1 MTKIVKKIRARF
13 SNEHSEIKDFIK
25 NVFGYYPENIYLYQ
39 LAFRHKSVAKEISHG
54 MKNSNERLEFLGD
67 SIIDSVIAEYLFKI
81 FPYKD
86 EGFLTKMRSKI
97 VSRNQLNNLAREL
110 GIGDYIDSTKDIKS
124 QPKSLLGDAF
134 EALIGAV
141 FLDKGYDF
149 TKKVLIERVIKI
161 KLDIDD
167 LEQTETNYKS
177 RLIEWSQKEKIEIEF
192 KHTQEIGVNNA
203 KQHEIE
209 LWINKKM
216 VSKAKGNSIKSA
228 EQRASEIACGKIKL
242 EEEGS

>member
-1 MTKIVKKIRARF
+1 MAKIVKKLRARF
-13 SNEHSEIKDFIK
+13 SNEHTEIKDFIK
-25 NVFGYYPENIYLYQ
+25 NVFGFYPENIYLYE

-67 SIIDSVIAEYLFKI
+67 SIIDAVVAEYLFKI

-86 EGFLTKMRSKI
+86 EGFLTKMRSKM
-97 VSRNQLNNLAREL
+97 VSRNQLNNLARQL
-110 GIGDYIDSTKDIKS
+110 GLADYIESTKDIKS

-149 TKKVLIERVIKI
+149 TKKVLVERVIKI

-177 RLIEWSQKEKIEIEF
+177 RLIEWSQKEKINIEF
-192 KHTQEIGVNNA
+192 RHTKEIGVNSA

-209 LWINKKM
+209 LWVGNKLLA
-216 VSKAKGNSIKSA
+216 KAKGNSIKGA
-228 EQRASEIACGKIKL
+228 EQRASELACNKIKVED
-242 EEEGS
+242 EE

>member
-1 MTKIVKKIRARF
+1 M
-13 SNEHSEIKDFIK
+13 
-25 NVFGYYPENIYLYQ
+25 
-39 LAFRHKSVAKEISHG
+39 
-54 MKNSNERLEFLGD
+54 
-67 SIIDSVIAEYLFKI
+67 

-97 VSRNQLNNLAREL
+97 VSRNQLNNLARQL

-167 LEQTETNYKS
+167 LEQTETNFKS

-192 KHTQEIGVNNA
+192 KHSQEIGVNNA

-228 EQRASEIACGKIKL
+228 EQRAAEIACGKIKVK
-242 EEEGS
+242 ED

>member
-1 MTKIVKKIRARF
+1 MAKIVKKLRARF
-13 SNEHSEIKDFIK
+13 SNEHTEIKEFIK
-25 NVFGYYPENIYLYQ
+25 NVFGFYPENIYLYE

-67 SIIDSVIAEYLFKI
+67 SIIDAVVAEYLFKI

-86 EGFLTKMRSKI
+86 EGFLTKMRSKM
-97 VSRNQLNNLAREL
+97 VSRNQLNNLARQL
-110 GIGDYIDSTKDIKS
+110 GLAAYIDSTKDIKS

-177 RLIEWSQKEKIEIEF
+177 RLIEWSQKEKVNIEF
-192 KHTQEIGVNNA
+192 KHTQEIGINNA

-209 LWINKKM
+209 LWVGNKM
-216 VSKAKGNSIKSA
+216 LAKAKGNSIKSA
-228 EQRASEIACGKIKL
+228 EQRASELACNKIRVTD
-242 EEEGS
+242 EE

>member
-1 MTKIVKKIRARF
+1 MAKIVKKLRARF
-13 SNEHSEIKDFIK
+13 SNEHPEIKDFIK
-25 NVFGYYPENIYLYQ
+25 NVFGFYPENIFLYE
-39 LAFRHKSVAKEISHG
+39 LAFRHKSVAKDISHG

-67 SIIDSVIAEYLFKI
+67 SVIDTVVAEYLFKI

-86 EGFLTKMRSKI
+86 EGFLTKMRSKM
-97 VSRNQLNNLAREL
+97 VSRNQLNNLARQLDL
-110 GIGDYIDSTKDIKS
+110 GSYIDSTKDIKS

-167 LEQTETNYKS
+167 LEQTETNHKS
-177 RLIEWSQKEKIEIEF
+177 RLIEWSQKEKIDIEF
-192 KHTQEIGVNNA
+192 KHTQETGVNNA

-209 LWINKKM
+209 LWVDKKM
-216 VSKAKGNSIKSA
+216 VSKAKGNSIKAA
-228 EQRASEIACGKIKL
+228 EQRASELACIKIKVEK
-242 EEEGS
+242 EE

>member
-1 MTKIVKKIRARF
+1 MA
-13 SNEHSEIKDFIK
+13 KD
-25 NVFGYYPENIYLYQ
+25 
-39 LAFRHKSVAKEISHG
+39 ISHG

-67 SIIDSVIAEYLFKI
+67 SVIDTVVAEYLFKI

-86 EGFLTKMRSKI
+86 EGFLTKMRSKM
-97 VSRNQLNNLAREL
+97 VSRNQLNNLARQL
-110 GIGDYIDSTKDIKS
+110 GLADYIESTKDIKS

-149 TKKVLIERVIKI
+149 TKKVLVERVIKI

-177 RLIEWSQKEKIEIEF
+177 RLIEWSQKEKIDIEF
-192 KHTQEIGVNNA
+192 RHTQEIGVNNA

-209 LWINKKM
+209 LWVGNKLLA
-216 VSKAKGNSIKSA
+216 KAKGNSIKGA
-228 EQRASEIACGKIKL
+228 EQRASELACNKIKV
-242 EEEGS
+242 EEE